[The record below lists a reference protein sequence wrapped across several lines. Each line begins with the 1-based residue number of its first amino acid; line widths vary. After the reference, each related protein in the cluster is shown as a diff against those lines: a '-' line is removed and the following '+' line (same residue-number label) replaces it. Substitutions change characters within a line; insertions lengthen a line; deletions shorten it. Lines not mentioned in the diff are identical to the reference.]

1 MMGGGAFIL
10 LKGGQ
15 AGLESTKRAKIR
27 LAILPKILHIAP
39 SEDAIASPLSK
50 KEHGK
55 VVFKAISAGYG

>member
-39 SEDAIASPLSK
+39 VRGRDRLAKIEKGTWKGCI
-50 KEHGK
+50 
-55 VVFKAISAGYG
+55 

>member
-15 AGLESTKRAKIR
+15 AGPESTKRAKIR

-39 SEDAIASPLSK
+39 SEDGNRLASI
-50 KEHGK
+50 GK
-55 VVFKAISAGYG
+55 GTWKGCI

>member
-10 LKGGQ
+10 LKGGH
-15 AGLESTKRAKIR
+15 AGPESTKRAKIR

-39 SEDAIASPLSK
+39 SEDAIASPRSK